1 MCGRY
6 TITIEEE
13 ALLARFRVWEHKGQH
28 TPRYNVAPTQKN
40 PVVVVNKEN
49 KRIMAQMRWGLVPSW
64 AKDESIGNKMI
75 NARMETITQKPSFK
89 TAFMRRRCLVP
100 ADGYYEWK
108 KPGTRTPFRIVL
120 KSHEVFAF
128 AGLWEIWKN
137 KEGEVIPS
145 YTIITTEADDLVSK
159 IHPRMPVILRPENED
174 RWIDSTPGDPKT
186 LLKLLDPYPADRIE
200 MYEVSPIVGKANIDM
215 EELIKPIRKIV

>member
-13 ALLARFRVWEHKGQH
+13 ALLARFRIWESQGQH
-28 TPRYNVAPTQKN
+28 SPRYNVAPTQKN
-40 PVVVVNKEN
+40 PVVLVNKKN
-49 KRIMAQMRWGLVPSW
+49 KRIMTQMRWGLIPSW
-64 AKDESIGNKMI
+64 AKDESIGNRMI

-108 KPGTRTPFRIVL
+108 KPGTPGRKTPFRIVL
-120 KSHEVFAF
+120 KSREVFAF
-128 AGLWEIWKN
+128 AGLWEIWRN

-145 YTIITTEADDLVSK
+145 YTIITTEADDMVGK
-159 IHPRMPVILRPENED
+159 VHPRMPVILRPENED
-174 RWIDSTPGDPKT
+174 RWIDLTPKDSAN
-186 LLKLLDPYPADRIE
+186 LLKLLDPYPADSTE
-200 MYEVSPIVGKANIDM
+200 MYEVSPVVGKAIIDT
-215 EELIKPIRKIV
+215 EDLIKPIK